1 MDAVPVLS
9 SLLELM
15 CAMIRASSDEENYGL
30 RLMALRTAH
39 QFAEAGSDDRVL
51 FQLMDLLLLEKDF
64 LFVTAHEQRFLFRV
78 LSLSIHSASA
88 AVQKKM
94 NRVLHELFL
103 SVQVP
108 QQSLQ
113 LFFEQLL
120 DEVNAN
126 ERRGGKPNVWVD
138 DSVLFALHL
147 VLHSFSAMPAVWDY
161 VLSLVTTAVS
171 DRGFSVRVGVA
182 WCVQRRCCCCCSR
195 PPSPWTRSRAS

>member
-51 FQLMDLLLLEKDF
+51 FQLLDLLLLEKDF

-126 ERRGGKPNVWVD
+126 ERRGGKPSVWVD

-147 VLHSFSAMPAVWDY
+147 VLHSFTECLIDFPARLHGHRRLMIHSLIINSQGIQQVIY
-161 VLSLVTTAVS
+161 AYFLLQPVLRILGPA
-171 DRGFSVRVGVA
+171 F
-182 WCVQRRCCCCCSR
+182 
-195 PPSPWTRSRAS
+195 